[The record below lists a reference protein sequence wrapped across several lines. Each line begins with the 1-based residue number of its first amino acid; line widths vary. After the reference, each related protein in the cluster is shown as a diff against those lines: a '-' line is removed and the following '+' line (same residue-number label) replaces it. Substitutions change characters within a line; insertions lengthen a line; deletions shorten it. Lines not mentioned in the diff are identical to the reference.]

1 MRYLANLTR
10 PEGDPKIVEAGPSAV
25 PGPDR
30 LAKGLGWFS
39 IGLGLTQLIAPQLL
53 TRTLGLRGREGLM
66 RIFGA
71 REIASGMLTLS
82 TEKQAGMTSRVVG
95 DLVDLAVLGAALGSD
110 NRKRGNAGVALAMTA
125 GLTLI
130 DIAVRK
136 ALADTHGRRGRPR
149 DYADRSGFPAKP
161 HGAQQAKLEA
171 PKPEEAKPGGS
182 SGSSKP
188 QQLKPHESKSHESKS
203 DDVKSHEHKSH
214 DVKPHDAKPES
225 GKPDTAGPAGSG
237 GAGGSGG
244 VTPSQSASSSSPG
257 HASPSPGHASPSPGP
272 GPASGHGPAKTGGAS
287 TEAGPSGGP
296 ISLQEPPAATSR

>member
-1 MRYLANLTR
+1 MKYLSNLTR
-10 PEGDPKIVEAGPSAV
+10 PEGDPKILATGPSAV

-39 IGLGLTQLIAPQLL
+39 IGLGLTQLLAPHIL

-66 RIFGA
+66 RVFGA

-82 TEKQAGMTSRVVG
+82 TEKQTGMTSRVVG
-95 DLVDLAVLGAALGSD
+95 DLLDLAVLGAALGSH
-110 NRKRGNAGVALAMTA
+110 NRKRDNAGVALAMTA

-149 DYADRSGFPAKP
+149 DYADRSGFPSKP
-161 HGAQQAKLEA
+161 HQSGQPKLDGPKSEDAKT
-171 PKPEEAKPGGS
+171 GGS
-182 SGSSKP
+182 SGGSKP
-188 QQLKPHESKSHESKS
+188 NESRP
-203 DDVKSHEHKSH
+203 DDVKRESDRPES
-214 DVKPHDAKPES
+214 AKPDAS
-225 GKPDTAGPAGSG
+225 RPAGPA

-244 VTPSQSASSSSPG
+244 VKPGQGAGSPSSG
-257 HASPSPGHASPSPGP
+257 HATPGSGAASVAGQDGSR
-272 GPASGHGPAKTGGAS
+272 TGGAAQE
-287 TEAGPSGGP
+287 TGPSGGP

>member
-1 MRYLANLTR
+1 MKYLSNLTR
-10 PEGDPKIVEAGPSAV
+10 PEGDPKILATGPSAV

-39 IGLGLTQLIAPQLL
+39 IGLGVTQLLAPQLL

-66 RIFGA
+66 RVFGA

-95 DLVDLAVLGAALGSD
+95 DLLDLAVLGAALGSH
-110 NRKRGNAGVALAMTA
+110 NRKRDNAGVALAMTA

-149 DYADRSGFPAKP
+149 DYADRSGFPSKP
-161 HGAQQAKLEA
+161 HGSPQSKLEG
-171 PKPEEAKPGGS
+171 PKSEEAGS
-182 SGSSKP
+182 SGSSGASKAHEPKP
-188 QQLKPHESKSHESKS
+188 
-203 DDVKSHEHKSH
+203 H
-214 DVKPHDAKPES
+214 DVKPHDIKPHDIKPES
-225 GKPDTAGPAGSG
+225 DKPDASRQAGSASPG
-237 GAGGSGG
+237 GAGGVKPAQGSNAPSSGHS
-244 VTPSQSASSSSPG
+244 TPGS
-257 HASPSPGHASPSPGP
+257 
-272 GPASGHGPAKTGGAS
+272 GPASASGQASSKTGGAAQES
-287 TEAGPSGGP
+287 GPSGGP

>member
-1 MRYLANLTR
+1 MKYLSNLTR
-10 PEGDPKIVEAGPSAV
+10 PEGDPKILATGPSAV

-39 IGLGLTQLIAPQLL
+39 IGLGVTQLLAPQLL

-66 RIFGA
+66 RVFGA

-95 DLVDLAVLGAALGSD
+95 DLLDLAVLGAALGSH
-110 NRKRGNAGVALAMTA
+110 NRKRDNAGVALAMTA

-149 DYADRSGFPAKP
+149 DYADRSGFPSKP
-161 HGAQQAKLEA
+161 HGSQQSRLDG
-171 PKPEEAKPGGS
+171 PKPEGNKPEGGS
-182 SGSSKP
+182 GGG
-188 QQLKPHESKSHESKS
+188 KPHEPKAHDSRP
-203 DDVKSHEHKSH
+203 H
-214 DVKPHDAKPES
+214 DVKPDNAKPE
-225 GKPDTAGPAGSG
+225 GSG
-237 GAGGSGG
+237 STGSGGSGG
-244 VTPSQSASSSSPG
+244 VKTSQGSN
-257 HASPSPGHASPSPGP
+257 SPSSANSTPGS
-272 GPASGHGPAKTGGAS
+272 GPASVSGQGGAKAGGAAQ
-287 TEAGPSGGP
+287 EAGPSGGP

>member
-1 MRYLANLTR
+1 MKKLANLTR
-10 PEGDPKIVEAGPSAV
+10 PEGDPKILATGPSAV

-39 IGLGLTQLIAPQLL
+39 IGLGVTQLLAPQVL

-66 RIFGA
+66 RVFGA

-95 DLVDLAVLGAALGSD
+95 DLLDLAVLGAALGSH
-110 NRKRGNAGVALAMTA
+110 NRKRDNAGVALAMTA

-149 DYADRSGFPAKP
+149 DYADRSGFPSKP
-161 HGAQQAKLEA
+161 HGSQQSRLDG
-171 PKPEEAKPGGS
+171 PKSEGSKAEGSPPEGGS
-182 SGSSKP
+182 GGG
-188 QQLKPHESKSHESKS
+188 KPHEPKAHDSRL
-203 DDVKSHEHKSH
+203 H
-214 DVKPHDAKPES
+214 DVKPDNAKPEGS
-225 GKPDTAGPAGSG
+225 GPAGSTG
-237 GAGGSGG
+237 SGGSGG
-244 VTPSQSASSSSPG
+244 LKPSQGSN
-257 HASPSPGHASPSPGP
+257 SPSSGHSTPGS
-272 GPASGHGPAKTGGAS
+272 GPAPVSGQGGAKGGGAAQE
-287 TEAGPSGGP
+287 TGPSGGP

>member
-1 MRYLANLTR
+1 MKYLSNLTR
-10 PEGDPKIVEAGPSAV
+10 PEGDPKILATGPSAV

-39 IGLGLTQLIAPQLL
+39 IGLGVTQLLAPQLL

-66 RIFGA
+66 RVFGA

-95 DLVDLAVLGAALGSD
+95 DLLDLAVLGAALGPH
-110 NRKRGNAGVALAMTA
+110 NRKRDNAGVALAMTA

-149 DYADRSGFPAKP
+149 DYADRSGFPSKP
-161 HGAQQAKLEA
+161 HGSQQGKLEA
-171 PKPEEAKPGGS
+171 SKPEEAR
-182 SGSSKP
+182 SGSSSGGSKAHES
-188 QQLKPHESKSHESKS
+188 KPHEPRP
-203 DDVKSHEHKSH
+203 H
-214 DVKPHDAKPES
+214 DVKPHDIKPES
-225 GKPDTAGPAGSG
+225 DKPDASRSAGS
-237 GAGGSGG
+237 ASPGG
-244 VTPSQSASSSSPG
+244 VGGVKPAQGSNPPSSGHSTPGSA
-257 HASPSPGHASPSPGP
+257 
-272 GPASGHGPAKTGGAS
+272 PASGSGQGGSKTRGGAQ
-287 TEAGPSGGP
+287 EDGPSGGP